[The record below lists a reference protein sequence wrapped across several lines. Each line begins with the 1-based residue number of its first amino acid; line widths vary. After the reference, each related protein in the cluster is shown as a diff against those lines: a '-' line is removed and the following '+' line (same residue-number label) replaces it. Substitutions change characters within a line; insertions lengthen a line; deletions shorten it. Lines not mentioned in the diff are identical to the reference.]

1 MQRFGLNDTPLS
13 TGDRWVPC
21 WRVGRLFQ
29 PCSARPIDDALDPL
43 RADDMGFSTA
53 RTTPVHRIGCLM
65 VAVLLSAASAIAADD
80 AETLALL
87 PHVADDVMVRWG
99 VPGMSV
105 AVVRADQV
113 VFTGGFG
120 VTRAGGDE
128 RVTADTVFGVGSGT
142 KPITALSVA
151 MLVDDG
157 RLSWDEPVRT
167 WLPDF
172 RVQNVY
178 TTLHATPRDLLA
190 HRTGLP
196 RHDLVWYG
204 SGDSRAG
211 LLGRLPY
218 LASRHDL
225 RAAFE
230 YTNLM
235 YAVAGVLVGRVSDST
250 YEDFVRRRIF
260 EPLNMTASG
269 FSPPTSDGTARP
281 HAVDTNGSLVEVP
294 MFVAGSVAPAAGL
307 YSSATDLARFLQF
320 ILSRGVRDGDRLVS
334 ESGVVETLTPQ
345 VAVRKLGPREIP
357 ITNYGLGWY
366 ISVYRGHLY
375 AWHTGATDGYNAY
388 VGLLPY
394 DDLAV
399 VVLSNRL
406 DHQAPEVISRWIFDR
421 FLGLPGIDWQAA
433 LTDQDRRVRE
443 VQHDAEVRLEALAD
457 PAEPMSRPLA
467 DYAGVYRNPAYGDLE
482 ITLQEDGLVGSFHG
496 LTGPLRH
503 WRGDLF
509 LFELPRS
516 VIAPSFVVGFAVDAE
531 QGVVAASSPLQ
542 RDLEPIVFQRTLPDA
557 TIDAPSPPRAQPSG
571 SENTG

>member
-1 MQRFGLNDTPLS
+1 MS
-13 TGDRWVPC
+13 
-21 WRVGRLFQ
+21 
-29 PCSARPIDDALDPL
+29 
-43 RADDMGFSTA
+43 FSTA
-53 RTTPVHRIGCLM
+53 RTTPANRIGCLM
-65 VAVLLSAASAIAADD
+65 AAVVLSAVSATAADD
-80 AETLALL
+80 PETLALL
-87 PHVADDVMVRWG
+87 PHLADEVMVRWG

-105 AVVRADQV
+105 AVVRADRV
-113 VFTGGFG
+113 VFAGGFG
-120 VTRAGGDE
+120 VTRADGDE
-128 RVTADTVFGVGSGT
+128 RVTANTVFGVGSVT

-172 RVQNVY
+172 RVQNEY
-178 TTLHATPRDLLA
+178 TSLHATPRDLLA

-204 SGDSRAG
+204 SGDSRAE

-218 LASRHDL
+218 LASLHEL
-225 RAAFE
+225 RADFE

-235 YAVAGVLVGRVSDST
+235 YAVAGLLVGRAANST
-250 YEDFVRRRIF
+250 YEEFVRHRIF
-260 EPLNMTASG
+260 EPLDMTASG
-269 FSPPTSDGTARP
+269 FSPPTADGTARP
-281 HAVDTNGSLVEVP
+281 HAVDANGSLVEVP
-294 MFVAGSVAPAAGL
+294 MFVGGSVAPAAGL
-307 YSSATDLARFLQF
+307 YSSANDLASFLQLV
-320 ILSRGVRDGDRLVS
+320 LSRGVHDGDRLVS
-334 ESGVVETLTPQ
+334 EAGVVETLTPQ

-421 FLGLPGIDWQAA
+421 FLDLPGIDWQAA
-433 LTDQDRRVRE
+433 LEDQDDLVRE
-443 VQHDAEVRLEALAD
+443 VQHDVEVRLEALAD
-457 PAEPMSRPLA
+457 PAEPTSRPLA

-482 ITLQEDGLVGSFHG
+482 ITLQGDGLVGSFHG

-509 LFELPRS
+509 VFELPRS
-516 VIAPSFVVGFAVDAE
+516 VFAPSFVIGFAVDAE

-542 RDLEPIVFQRTLPDA
+542 RDLEPIVFQRTPPDA
-557 TIDAPSPPRAQPSG
+557 TIEAPSPHQAQPSG
-571 SENTG
+571 GDNTE

>member
-1 MQRFGLNDTPLS
+1 
-13 TGDRWVPC
+13 
-21 WRVGRLFQ
+21 
-29 PCSARPIDDALDPL
+29 
-43 RADDMGFSTA
+43 MGFSTVRA
-53 RTTPVHRIGCLM
+53 TPANRIGCLA
-65 VAVLLSAASAIAADD
+65 VAVVLSAVSATAADD

-87 PHVADDVMVRWG
+87 PHLADEVMVRWG

-105 AVVRADQV
+105 AVVRADEM
-113 VFTGGFG
+113 VFAGGFG
-120 VTRAGGDE
+120 VTRTGGDE
-128 RVTADTVFGVGSGT
+128 EVTADTVFGVGSVT
-142 KPITALSVA
+142 KPITALATA

-157 RLSWDEPVRT
+157 RLAWDEPVRT

-172 RVQNVY
+172 RVQNLH
-178 TTLHATPRDLLA
+178 TSQHATPRDLLA

-204 SGDSRAG
+204 SDVSRAG
-211 LLGRLPY
+211 LLDRLPY
-218 LASRHDL
+218 LASLYDL
-225 RAAFE
+225 RADFE

-235 YAVAGVLVGRVSDST
+235 YAVAGLLVGRVAGST
-250 YEDFVRRRIF
+250 YEEFVGRRIF
-260 EPLNMTASG
+260 EPLDMIASG
-269 FSPPTSDGTARP
+269 FSPPTDDGAARP
-281 HAVDTNGSLVEVP
+281 HAIDANGSLVEVP
-294 MFVAGSVAPAAGL
+294 MFVGGSVAPAAGL
-307 YSSATDLARFLQF
+307 YTSASDLARFLQLV
-320 ILSRGVRDGDRLVS
+320 LSRGVRHGDRLVS

-375 AWHTGATDGYNAY
+375 AWHTGAADGYNAY
-388 VGLLPY
+388 VGVLPY

-421 FLGLPGIDWQAA
+421 FLDLPGIDWQAA

-467 DYAGVYRNPAYGDLE
+467 DYAGEYRHPAYGDLE
-482 ITLQEDGLVGSFHG
+482 ITLQDDGLAGSFHG

-516 VIAPSFVVGFAVDAE
+516 VIAPSFVIEFAVDAE
-531 QGVVAASSPLQ
+531 TGVVAASSPLQ
-542 RDLEPIVFQRTLPDA
+542 RDLEPIVFRRIRPDA
-557 TIDAPSPPRAQPSG
+557 TLEGPSPPRAQPSG
-571 SENTG
+571 GENIPD